1 MKPPIICLKVCN
13 LHSQIELMSKQN
25 ILLKVL
31 YFGIFVI
38 WTNIGTAQD
47 QVISVQQKIA
57 GWQTDS
63 GLTTASV
70 SIAVSDNQTG
80 EMLIKSKPQQS
91 LAPASILKLIT
102 TATALEVFGPDYRFQ
117 TTLATSGV
125 IRNDTLFGDLQIVGG
140 GDPTLGSTY
149 FPGNNHFMED
159 WINVIQ
165 RKNIKVVT
173 GNLVLDAS
181 IYESQTIPNTWIW
194 EDIGNYYG
202 AGASGISIYDNLYE
216 IHLSSDKE
224 AGMATKM
231 GQINPE
237 IAGLEIQNE
246 VLSSDIN
253 SDQAYIFGSPLENRR
268 VIRGTIPKN
277 RSDFVVKGAVPDPA
291 ALLANEFRK
300 KLAACG
306 INVSGATRFEKA
318 NKKEGISL
326 VLSIYQS
333 PPLRDII
340 KVTNY
345 ESVNLF
351 AEHLL
356 KQLAFRSSGLGTTK
370 DGCKFIVEFWKDKG
384 LDMKGFF
391 MNDGSGLSR
400 FNALTASQ
408 MVNILDYM
416 KTKSTYSTDFYESL
430 ATVGK
435 GTLNVF
441 RNENFPDQCLRAK
454 SGSMT
459 RVRCFAGYL
468 TTDSK
473 RELTYSIMLNN
484 FSCSQLEA
492 TKKIEEVLVE
502 LRKL

>member
-1 MKPPIICLKVCN
+1 MI
-13 LHSQIELMSKQN
+13 KQN
-25 ILLKVL
+25 IFLKVL
-31 YFGIFVI
+31 YIGLFVI
-38 WTNIGTAQD
+38 WTNIGTAQN
-47 QVISVQQKIA
+47 QVLSVQQKIA
-57 GWQTDS
+57 GWQTDPKLS
-63 GLTTASV
+63 TASV
-70 SIAVSDNQTG
+70 CIAVSDNRTG
-80 EMLIKSKPQQS
+80 EMLIKSVPQQS

-102 TATALEVFGPDYRFQ
+102 TATALEVFGSDYRFQ
-117 TTLATSGV
+117 TTLSASGM
-125 IRNDTLFGDLQIVGG
+125 IKNDTLFGDLQIIGG

-149 FPGNNHFMED
+149 FPDNNHFMED

-165 RKNIKVVT
+165 NKNIKVVN
-173 GNLVLDAS
+173 GNLVLDAT

-202 AGASGISIYDNLYE
+202 AGASGISVYDNQYE
-216 IHLSSDKE
+216 IHLSSGKE
-224 AGMATKM
+224 TGMITK
-231 GQINPE
+231 IEKVNPE
-237 IAGLEIQNE
+237 IPGLELQNE

-253 SDQAYIFGSPLENRR
+253 SDQAYVFGSPMENRR

-277 RSDFVVKGAVPDPA
+277 RSNFVIKGSVPDPA
-291 ALLANEFRK
+291 ALLASEFRK
-300 KLAACG
+300 KLTASG
-306 INVSGATRFEKA
+306 ITIVGVTKFEKA
-318 NKKEGISL
+318 NIFNIPPL
-326 VLSIYQS
+326 VLSVNYS

-356 KQLAFRSSGLGTTK
+356 KQLAFKSSGLGATK
-370 DGCKFIVEFWKDKG
+370 DGCKFIVEFWKAKG

-400 FNALTASQ
+400 FNAITAIQ
-408 MVNILDYM
+408 MVNILNYM
-416 KTKSTYSTDFYESL
+416 KTKSAYSTDFYESL
-430 ATVGK
+430 ATVGE

-441 RNENFPDQCLRAK
+441 RMENFPDQCLRAK

-468 TTDSK
+468 TTDS
-473 RELTYSIMLNN
+473 RRQLTYSIMLNN
-484 FSCSQLEA
+484 FSCSQTEA
-492 TKKIEEVLVE
+492 TKRIEEVLVE